1 MYHLYPVSVAEEVQ
15 GHEIHESG
23 KEWLWR
29 CPRRGQEQ
37 GDEEMGRLSRLVMF
51 FAQWLGAGAR
61 QVLSFPWPLWPYSSP
76 QWAKLPSEHWNA
88 TSVLLNGHLK
98 VVLFTAV
105 QQNGQLVVLDSV
117 TTELWD
123 LELGV
128 KEKRDLA
135 WAQYLTFSLPRISG
149 QQGDTDL
156 SAESHIVVTELSP
169 SSQTKLRESGS
180 GWERERESCF
190 RPLCIF

>member
-1 MYHLYPVSVAEEVQ
+1 MYHLCPVSVAEEVQ
-15 GHEIHESG
+15 GQEIESG
-23 KEWLWR
+23 TERLWR

-37 GDEEMGRLSRLVMF
+37 GDEGMGRLSRLVTF
-51 FAQWLGAGAR
+51 FAQGLGAGAR
-61 QVLSFPWPLWPYSSP
+61 QVLSFPWPLWPYSAP
-76 QWAKLPSEHWNA
+76 QRAKLPSEHWNA
-88 TSVLLNGHLK
+88 TSALLNDHLK

-105 QQNGQLVVLDSV
+105 QQNGQLGVLDSV

-135 WAQYLTFSLPRISG
+135 WAQYLTFSLSRIRG
-149 QQGDTDL
+149 QQGDLGL

-169 SSQTKLRESGS
+169 SSQTKLQESGS
-180 GWERERESCF
+180 GWERERDSCF
-190 RPLCIF
+190 RPSYIF